1 MRIQILILGYK
12 GLEGIRRRWEG
23 EILISGSFSG
33 IVKFIVLFGLFI
45 AADQIVNFIHNSV
58 L

>member
-12 GLEGIRRRWEG
+12 GLEGIRRRRGG
-23 EILISGSFSG
+23 EILISGSFYG
-33 IVKFIVLFGLFI
+33 IVKFIVLFGL
-45 AADQIVNFIHNSV
+45 ADQVVNSIYNSV